1 MADNKTIEYKG
12 SLILPGEQDEREVSI
27 SFSQEDQAVQLQFAE
42 PVGGEN
48 KWSGSDVKIVQR
60 LKYGEAVFLTTGL
73 PMDPIQMTWKLNAS
87 NLDDSLAGVIIPKP
101 NTMRV
106 TGERG
111 FILNKVS

>member
-12 SLILPGEQDEREVSI
+12 SLVLPGEQDKREVSI
-27 SFSQEDQAVQLQFAE
+27 SFSQEDQAVQLQFTE

-48 KWSGSDVKIVQR
+48 NWHGSNVRIVQR

-73 PMDPIQMTWKLNAS
+73 PMAPVEMTWKFNTSNA
-87 NLDDSLAGVIIPKP
+87 DDSLAGVIIPKP

-111 FILNKVS
+111 FILNRVP